1 MMKKRSL
8 FLMALTVAFSLAAA
22 TVSVSAVEPSV
33 EGKYLDSFDRAQ
45 LAVDGSNNTLSDG
58 TLIYWNGQGAGTFS
72 ITDGVLNAQMNDGGY
87 YRFATNNSES
97 FKYVVIRIKG
107 DDRAVNDRIYTRIG
121 AAETGAIDDNA
132 QRGDKSFAQLKAPDG
147 QPIPEVSKE
156 WQDITIDIA
165 QSGFSLGGGSNGFQI
180 GSWQPMNLDIDYI
193 FMTNTAPNTST
204 NTSTNTNPGTN
215 SNTNPSTGDSLPVAT
230 LVAVLAS
237 AAVIIVLSKKKP
249 QQQ

>member
-1 MMKKRSL
+1 MKKRSL
-8 FLMALTVAFSLAAA
+8 FLMALTMAFSLTVAS
-22 TVSVSAVEPSV
+22 VSVLAEEPSV
-33 EGKYLDSFDRAQ
+33 SGKYLDSFDRAQ

-72 ITDGVLNAQMNDGGY
+72 IADGVLNAQMNDGGY

-107 DDRAVNDRIYTRIG
+107 DDRAVNDKIYTRIG

-147 QPIPEVSKE
+147 QPIPAVSKE
-156 WQDITIDIA
+156 WQEITIDVA

-193 FMTNTAPNTST
+193 FMTNATPNPSP
-204 NTSTNTNPGTN
+204 SP
-215 SNTNPSTGDSLPVAT
+215 SPNPSTGDSLPVTAA
-230 LVAVLAS
+230 VAALAS
-237 AAVIIVLSKKKP
+237 AAVLITFARKKP